1 MVQTTGESSG
11 DSLTTPTI
19 APSSSLKS
27 GSTSLKSSTADEST
41 AFSSQSPSSTPSK
54 FETLTSPPL
63 SAMPEIFPTRTKQST
78 PPASETPETELPEPF
93 TTITQIP
100 DEPSPTKTTTITTLT
115 SLSDVAF
122 ITTFVQGIKIGLDD
136 QITKYVTTY
145 TDFQGKPTRT
155 ESVLAQA
162 SMETTVYR
170 DAHGVPTSTGT
181 YIMLR
186 PPRQTTLTDYQG
198 RATLT
203 QDYYLGLTTQVIYDV
218 DGHPTTTATSMV
230 TKIATLT
237 TLFDEHGVPTLTK
250 TELVPLSLT
259 TTTIVTPTPEVAPN
273 VQSKQA
279 VKVVPISNGKYFLG
293 LMLPTFIAIVVSISV
308 RMIDQSAR
316 LYYPFHALAST
327 RGALA
332 CDSLCFQTTDMWNL
346 SARFR
351 SLLSGD
357 ILLTLTGLLV
367 LGSIILV
374 PLTSEA
380 VRIILKGPNC
390 ATSGGDSSACVMVL
404 GVNPVQAQAVVALLV
419 FLVIIVLITAIVL
432 RRWETGLSWNPWS
445 LFHMGHLAANNEIR
459 TLLLR
464 RVREKGGNVSN
475 KDMNKTLAKKVFVL
489 TNWEENGY
497 SKYSILIRNETCL
510 KTNGRPTRRKAH
522 RRKTKGSSMPF
533 FVLTWTGRLLFL
545 ALLCG
550 MIIGLLIYTI
560 TGDGQDYI
568 RYMNG
573 RWRVVRV
580 VFTTIGVF
588 ISLIWWSFFQSV
600 AFLLPHKLLHRI
612 RLYNGEAAYI
622 TPPTNPFTGV
632 WSSLTPGR
640 RDVYL
645 GLVSA
650 TSILSEILPML
661 LSTSLD
667 KCTESFW
674 AHTVCLWMSVGV
686 LSVMV
691 FTITGFS
698 FVDWPPSLPMDPST
712 IAGGMYYTLTNF
724 ISMSPSSGL
733 LFGKESPGMV

>member
-1 MVQTTGESSG
+1 M
-11 DSLTTPTI
+11 
-19 APSSSLKS
+19 
-27 GSTSLKSSTADEST
+27 
-41 AFSSQSPSSTPSK
+41 
-54 FETLTSPPL
+54 
-63 SAMPEIFPTRTKQST
+63 
-78 PPASETPETELPEPF
+78 
-93 TTITQIP
+93 
-100 DEPSPTKTTTITTLT
+100 
-115 SLSDVAF
+115 
-122 ITTFVQGIKIGLDD
+122 TTFLQGIKVGLND
-136 QITKYVTTY
+136 QTAEYVTTY
-145 TDFQGKPTRT
+145 KDFQGKPTRT
-155 ESVLAQA
+155 ETILAQA
-162 SMETTVYR
+162 STEIAVDR
-170 DAHGVPTSTGT
+170 DAHGIPTRTWTNVILS
-181 YIMLR
+181 

-203 QDYYLGLTTQVIYDV
+203 QDYYLHLSTQVLYDA
-218 DGHPTTTATSMV
+218 DGHPTATRTSTV
-230 TKIATLT
+230 TEIATLT
-237 TLFDEHGVPTLTK
+237 TLFDEHGIPTLTK
-250 TELVPLSLT
+250 TDLVPLSLT
-259 TTTIVTPTPEVAPN
+259 TTALVTPTSEAAPN

-279 VKVVPISNGKYFLG
+279 LKVVRISNGKYFLG
-293 LMLPTFIAIVVSISV
+293 LMLPTFIAIVVSIPV
-308 RMIDQSAR
+308 RMIDQGAR
-316 LYYPFHALAST
+316 LYYPFHALASS

-332 CDSLCFQTTDMWNL
+332 CDSLCFQTTGMWNL

-380 VRIILKGPNC
+380 VRIILKGPSC
-390 ATSGGDSSACVMVL
+390 ATSGGGSSACIMVL
-404 GVNPVQAQAVVALLV
+404 GVNPVPAQAVVALLV
-419 FLVIIVLITAIVL
+419 FMVVIVGITAIVL
-432 RRWETGLSWNPWS
+432 RRWETGLSCNPWS

-475 KDMNKTLAKKVFVL
+475 KDMDKTLAKKVFIL
-489 TNWEENGY
+489 TDWEENGY

-510 KTNGRPTRRKAH
+510 KRNGKPARRKAH
-522 RRKTKGSSMPF
+522 RRKAKGSSMPF

-560 TGDGQDYI
+560 IGDGQDYI
-568 RYMNG
+568 RYMDG

-580 VFTTIGVF
+580 AFTTIGVF

-600 AFLLPHKLLHRI
+600 AFLRPHKLLHRI

-622 TPPTNPFTGV
+622 TPPTNPFTGI

-661 LSTSLD
+661 LSTALD
-667 KCTESFW
+667 KCTETFW

-691 FTITGFS
+691 FTVTGFS
-698 FVDWPPSLPMDPST
+698 FVAWSPNLPIDPST

-724 ISMSPSSGL
+724 VSMSPSSGL
-733 LFGKESPGMV
+733 LFGKASPGMV